1 MSVVSRQS
9 SLLTLRPSI
18 VETQNS
24 IIIKTGSTT
33 KLLSLFSAQQ
43 TVEIIPKSRNISINS
58 RELFF
63 LKNETQLRFDDIW
76 HIKTSFRSIATNHGM
91 TSEGYDVT
99 DRVESYSVSLVTK
112 REDEYFICAFRG
124 EGAVCTGWTGVLL
137 GGDSLIDYEGTQRQE
152 AGQFVE
158 YLSAII
164 GAPTC
169 KPIEGTGDMA
179 QCPHCGK
186 PTAMYMH
193 KGKCLSCGKQVW

>member
-18 VETQNS
+18 TETRNS
-24 IIIKTGSTT
+24 IIISTGSTT

-43 TVEIIPKSRNISINS
+43 TVEIVPKARKISIKS
-58 RELFF
+58 RELYF
-63 LKNETQLRFDDIW
+63 LRNETQLQFDDIW
-76 HIKTSFRSIATNHGM
+76 YIKTSFRSIGTDYGM

-99 DRVESYSVSLVTK
+99 DRVESYSISLVTK
-112 REDEYFICAFRG
+112 REDECFICAFRG

-152 AGQFVE
+152 AGQFTE
-158 YLSAII
+158 YLSEII
-164 GAPTC
+164 GAPTL
-169 KPIEGTGDMA
+169 KPLEGTGDMA
-179 QCPHCGK
+179 QCPKCGK

-193 KGKCLSCGKQVW
+193 KGKCLNCGSQVW